1 MPRILLVLLILPFT
15 TFAQKQVNL
24 TFFGGLSNYSG
35 DLQEKQFTLD
45 QSHAAFGA
53 GLSYEWMPK
62 LLVRGGCTV
71 GKLSADD
78 RFSSKTL
85 NRQRNLN
92 FSSVIYDASL
102 LADYSLY
109 DLSEKRVT
117 PYVFA
122 GIALFGFNPYTYD
135 STGTKYFLRNL
146 STEGQGLFEYPDRKK
161 YKNVQFSIP
170 MGIGVRFRITDNAY
184 LGYEIGFRKTFTDYI
199 DDVSKTYV
207 DEALLASNRSA
218 KAVELAFRSNELK
231 DVSLPYPRN
240 GTVRGGPK
248 YKDWYYFSG
257 ITLSIGLFNTS
268 EAGLFGGKGK
278 RGSIECPK
286 VW

>member
-1 MPRILLVLLILPFT
+1 MPRIIFLLFILPLSA
-15 TFAQKQVNL
+15 FAQKQVNL
-24 TFFGGLSNYSG
+24 TFFGGFSNYTG
-35 DLQEKQFTLD
+35 DLQQKQFTLD

-53 GLSYEWMPK
+53 GLSYEVMPK
-62 LLVRGGCTV
+62 LLVRGAFAF

-78 RFSSKTL
+78 KFSPKVL

-92 FSSVIYDASL
+92 FHSVLYDASVVG
-102 LADYSLY
+102 DYSLF
-109 DLSEKRVT
+109 DLAVKRVT

-122 GIALFGFNPYTYD
+122 GVAMFGFNPYTFD
-135 STGTKYFLRNL
+135 STGTKYYLKNL
-146 STEGQGLFEYPDRKK
+146 STEGQGLAEYPDRKK
-161 YKNVQFSIP
+161 YKNVQFAIP
-170 MGIGVRFRITDNAY
+170 FGAGVRFRITDNAY
-184 LGYEIGFRKTFTDYI
+184 LGYEIGMRKTFTDYI

-231 DVSLPYPRN
+231 DVNLPYPQD
-240 GTVRGGPK
+240 GTIRGGK
-248 YKDWYYFSG
+248 FKDWYYFSG

-268 EAGLFGGKGK
+268 DKNSFGGKGK
-278 RGSIECPK
+278 RGSTDCPK